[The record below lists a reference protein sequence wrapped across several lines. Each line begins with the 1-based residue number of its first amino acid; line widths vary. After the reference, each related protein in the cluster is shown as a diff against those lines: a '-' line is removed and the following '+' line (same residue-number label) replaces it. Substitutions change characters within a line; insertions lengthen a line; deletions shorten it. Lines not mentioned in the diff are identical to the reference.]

1 MGTSLDTLNAGSITY
16 KYVVAIEGYSKLLTT
31 AAAAAAVTAWAG
43 TDWAAAL
50 EGLFVELDNQGSAHP
65 WEPFQGGGTCT
76 LRIAP
81 DAADTFGI
89 DTHRKLAG
97 AETYLAATVDR
108 NDTTIAVKDTTA
120 FAASGEAF
128 IGTECFA
135 YSAKAA
141 TTFTVST
148 RGKYAAFT
156 TSSGARW
163 AGHHRQGTAANRVSL
178 DPIVSAQPRVW
189 IGKWVAVYLHRD
201 IGGVLDV
208 KAQAQLVYAG
218 KIDEIRDDASGLVVV
233 QLKHVMDTLGEAM
246 LGRDQWTA
254 NIIEGI
260 YLRDG
265 QLFGMIDFAGD
276 PASPRTANNLTCV
289 ASGAAGSNQFNEGY
303 YSLDQLCDVINK
315 WFEGE
320 RAAARIYG
328 VYSIAS
334 PVASNVGLRTKIYFK
349 IVNGDPSTTV
359 SWQIKMPS
367 LVAALFGFTL
377 ENPQQLQTASTTI
390 DAPPNRNSNTSWLY
404 QSPAPPLRGVLSHL
418 ETSNN
423 LLDARVGLFGEV
435 GTFLGQFDLL
445 PRANRPPFGDLGL
458 DWGVFSFND
467 TNYMVAAK
475 VGNELRYMM
484 PAFGFTLPGDPS
496 GASPWSGQ
504 PSTVMTVS
512 FDQPSTIVVKQVA
525 ALDTTF
531 STLLKFF
538 FYGSGTANFNH
549 ASLDT
554 LSYGLGLGIPGSL
567 LGSGFDASVD
577 ALPGADANILV
588 LIDRP
593 TRMSDIVSSDLILR
607 WAFPRWKQ
615 GTLSFA
621 AWSLETSTTPLLL
634 TEATKATPL
643 GTKSNERTVT
653 TLSNEWLRD
662 IVTLLYNRDALS
674 KEDYLSSLTFEDA
687 SHVDDSGGEGRP
699 LTIKARNTYGQYI
712 NTGQG
717 IEQIAPK
724 FLAQFTLFSRPVRK
738 QTLSIGPALYE
749 QVAPGDVVSV
759 SDTFARDPT
768 TGARGIAIVSALVV
782 RARSNRGGAQPNN
795 PRGLPAQGEVDVMY
809 SPDGTRPGIYSY
821 AALVDETVSGGGFSA
836 GYNSGTLTL
845 RCKTHG
851 HSESSEARDASRFV
865 NGDKILIIERDPAIP
880 SSPLSWSRTVTGAP
894 VNDDIVLNSALA
906 APAFAATKR
915 YRIIY
920 DTYSVQQT
928 SQRTLAAQ
936 ADTDGLIENLASPF
950 QYTEARSSAAFT
962 AYDPTIPAELVAN
975 ACYGDGKPLDC
986 GHEFALL
993 HLGLLL
999 YDYRTAHCA
1008 PVVLDEATAGAGTW
1022 SGYQLVAFWPVH
1034 LGYDPQF
1041 AFDRQISVAPMFR
1054 STTGGSASVRVTV
1067 VREPPEDGP
1076 IPPGELTAVA
1086 IPLAAS
1092 SQVFTTTT
1100 TTFAIPTATLVLDV
1114 KNVSGVAWV
1123 LVECTQVAEIWGL
1136 ARFDEGPRT

>member
-16 KYVVAIEGYSKLLTT
+16 KYVVAIEGYSKLLTS
-31 AAAAAAVTAWAG
+31 AASAAAVTAWAG
-43 TDWAAAL
+43 TDWATAL
-50 EGLFVELDNQGSAHP
+50 EGLFVEMDNQGSAHP

-81 DAADTFGI
+81 DATDTFGI

-108 NDTTIAVKDTTA
+108 NDTTITVKDTSA

-156 TSSGARW
+156 ATGGGRW
-163 AGHHRQGTAANRVSL
+163 AGHHRQGPAANRVSL

-201 IGGVLDV
+201 IGGVLDL

-260 YLRDG
+260 YLKAA
-265 QLFGMIDFAGD
+265 QFFGMTDYSAY
-276 PASPRTANNLTCV
+276 PAAPRTATNLTCV

-303 YSLDQLCDVINK
+303 YNHDQLCEVINK

-320 RAAARIYG
+320 RVAGRIYG
-328 VYSIAS
+328 VYNIAS
-334 PVASNVGLRTKIYFK
+334 PVSSNVGLRSKIYYK
-349 IVNGDPSTTV
+349 IVNAGSTTV
-359 SWQIKMPS
+359 QWAIKMPS
-367 LVAALFGFTL
+367 LVAALFGFTQ

-390 DAPPNRNSNTSWLY
+390 EAPPNRLSNTSYLF
-404 QSPAPPLRGVLSHL
+404 QSAAPPLRAILSHL
-418 ETSNN
+418 ELGNG
-423 LLDARVGLFGEV
+423 LLDARVGLFDEV
-435 GTFLGQFDLL
+435 GTFVDQFDLL
-445 PRANRPPFGDLGL
+445 PRGNKPPFGDIGL
-458 DWGVFSFND
+458 DWGMFSFND
-467 TNYMVAAK
+467 SNYMVAAK
-475 VGNELRYMM
+475 VGHELRYMW
-484 PAFGFTLPGDPS
+484 PAFGFTLPGNP
-496 GASPWSGQ
+496 ASAAPWSGQ
-504 PSTVMTVS
+504 PLSVMTVS
-512 FDQPSTIVVKQVA
+512 FDQPSTIVVKQVI

-531 STLLKFF
+531 GTLLKYF
-538 FYGSGTANFNH
+538 FYGSGTTNFNH

-554 LSYGLGLGIPGSL
+554 LGYGLGLGIPGSL
-567 LGSGFDASVD
+567 LGSGFDSSVD
-577 ALPGADANILV
+577 ALPGAGANILV
-588 LIDRP
+588 LIDKP
-593 TRMSDIVSSDLILR
+593 TRMSDIVASDLILR

-634 TEATKATPL
+634 TESTKAAPL
-643 GTKSNERTVT
+643 GTKTNERAVT
-653 TLSNEWLRD
+653 TLSEEWLHD
-662 IVTLLYNRDALS
+662 IVTLQYNRDALS
-674 KEDYLSSLTFEDA
+674 KETYLSSLTFEDA

-699 LTIKARNTYGQYI
+699 ITIKARNTYGQFV

-724 FLAQFTLFSRPVRK
+724 FLAQFTLFSRPLRK

-759 SDTFARDPT
+759 SDSFARDPT
-768 TGARGIAIVSALVV
+768 TGARGITIVSALVIRV
-782 RARSNRGGAQPNN
+782 RSNRGGAQPNN
-795 PRGLPAQGEVDVMY
+795 PRGVPAQGEVDVMY

-851 HSESSEARDASRFV
+851 HSEASEARDASRFV
-865 NGDKILIIERDPAIP
+865 NGDKILIIERDPAIA
-880 SSPLSWSRTVTGAP
+880 SSPLSWARTVTGTP
-894 VNDDIVLNSALA
+894 VNDDIVLNAALA

-920 DTYSVQQT
+920 DTYSAQQT
-928 SQRTLAAQ
+928 SQKTLAAQ
-936 ADTDGLIENLASPF
+936 ADTDGLIENLASPY

-962 AYDPTIPAELVAN
+962 AYDPTIAAELVAD

-1008 PVVLDEATAGAGTW
+1008 PVLLDEASAGAGIW
-1022 SGYQLVAFWPVH
+1022 SGYQLVALWPVH

-1041 AFDRQISVAPMFR
+1041 SFNRQISVAPMFR
-1054 STTGGSASVRVTV
+1054 SSTGGSVSVRVTV

-1092 SQVFTTTT
+1092 SQVFTTSS

-1123 LVECTQVAEIWGL
+1123 LVECTQNAEIWGL
-1136 ARFDEGPRT
+1136 SRFDEGPRT